1 MRERAQGED
10 VQEESAA
17 CKFKLWA
24 TRCAFYRQIS
34 SDATQANCALR
45 RKLRCAVLLLPAET
59 ELELAVVVVAA
70 TWTKGEGAA
79 AEFTLTICN

>member
-1 MRERAQGED
+1 MQGED

-59 ELELAVVVVAA
+59 ELELAVVVVVVAA
-70 TWTKGEGAA
+70 TWTKGEGVAA
-79 AEFTLTICN
+79 DAEFTLTICN